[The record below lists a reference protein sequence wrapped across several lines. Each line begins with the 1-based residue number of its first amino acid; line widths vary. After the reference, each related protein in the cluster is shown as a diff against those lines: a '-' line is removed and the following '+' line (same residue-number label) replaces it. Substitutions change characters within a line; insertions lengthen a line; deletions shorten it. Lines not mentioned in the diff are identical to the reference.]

1 MLHVQTLTDEERA
14 AVTDPAVKAML
25 DRALAATPA
34 EMLELHGRTTVGPSA
49 GEAEATADGVT
60 FRPSMK
66 VVLRPGVDG
75 DPYDRMLD
83 GRTATIQRVFVDYDD
98 RVHLGLTVDDD
109 PVQELMRDTGRYLYF
124 FPHEVEVVR

>member
-1 MLHVQTLTDEERA
+1 VHTLSDDERE
-14 AVTDPAVKAML
+14 AVADPAVKAML
-25 DRALAATPA
+25 EKALSATPA
-34 EMLELHGRTTVGPSA
+34 EIMELHGRTTVGASA
-49 GEAEATADGVT
+49 GEPEAIADGVT

-66 VVLRPGVDG
+66 VVLHPGVDG

-83 GRTATIQRVFVDYDD
+83 GRVATIQRIYVDYDD

-124 FPHEVEVVR
+124 FPHEVEVL